1 MNCTIYCL
9 KLNNVTLRYANVMV
23 NLLLTPSADESRC
36 ADITILLISSFLSY
50 GEVQKFET
58 SADPLQDGD
67 STFTTPIRFI
77 QSVDDNADHNVRTLE
92 LLLHGHGHY
101 CNRYNEV

>member
-9 KLNNVTLRYANVMV
+9 KLYNATLRYANVMV
-23 NLLLTPSADESRC
+23 NLLLAPSADESRC

-50 GEVQKFET
+50 GEVQKVET

-67 STFTTPIRFI
+67 STFTTPIRLI
-77 QSVDDNADHNVRTLE
+77 QYVADNADHNVRALDW
-92 LLLHGHGHY
+92 LLHGHGHY
-101 CNRYNEV
+101 CNCYT